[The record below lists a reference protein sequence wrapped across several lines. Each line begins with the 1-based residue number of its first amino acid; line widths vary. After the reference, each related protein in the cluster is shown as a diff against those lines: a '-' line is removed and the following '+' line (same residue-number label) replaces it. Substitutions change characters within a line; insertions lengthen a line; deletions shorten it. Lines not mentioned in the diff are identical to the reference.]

1 MSPPA
6 RTNTLLERLHLSFRG
21 PGRLSTSTQMTAF
34 LRSFESWKSRE
45 VVLLGAFRSSVAV
58 SPAGAPVCS
67 SVLSTGGTSRPL
79 GRTVADSR
87 VRIPF
92 SVTIFMA
99 CSPQSMP
106 AGSLLLRLRPVF

>member
-1 MSPPA
+1 MSPPV

-21 PGRLSTSTQMTAF
+21 TGRLNTSAQMTAF
-34 LRSFESWKSRE
+34 LRSSESWKSRDG
-45 VVLLGAFRSSVAV
+45 LLGAFRSSVSV
-58 SPAGAPVCS
+58 SPARASVCS
-67 SVLSTGGTSRPL
+67 RVLSTGGTSRPL
-79 GRTVADSR
+79 GWTVADTR

-92 SVTIFMA
+92 SVAIFMA